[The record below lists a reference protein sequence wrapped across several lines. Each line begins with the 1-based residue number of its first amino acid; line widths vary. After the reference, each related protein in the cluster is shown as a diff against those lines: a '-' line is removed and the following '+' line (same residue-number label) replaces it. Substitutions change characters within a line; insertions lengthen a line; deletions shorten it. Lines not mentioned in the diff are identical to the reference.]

1 MSGMKS
7 STTIFA
13 LVILLLSSYTLG
25 EQSVLWPDLS
35 TIKYVAQRSATE
47 SDIND
52 GAAVFILQ
60 TEGVSIG
67 TPLDINVPQYAI
79 HTDENSGEKTNVV
92 IIQAEEANGQQVFG
106 ALIFDTNEYMAGL
119 SNEFELL
126 GQTAPE

>member
-7 STTIFA
+7 TTTIFA

-60 TEGVSIG
+60 TEGVPIG

-79 HTDENSGEKTNVV
+79 HTDEDSGEKTNVV

-106 ALIFDTNEYMAGL
+106 ALMFETNEYMAGL

>member
-60 TEGVSIG
+60 TEGVPIG

>member
-7 STTIFA
+7 TTTIFA

-25 EQSVLWPDLS
+25 EQSVFWPDLS

-60 TEGVSIG
+60 TEGVPIG

-79 HTDENSGEKTNVV
+79 HTDEDSGEKTNVV

-106 ALIFDTNEYMAGL
+106 ALMFETNEFMAGL